1 MTEWTSP
8 GVVVDVFAV
17 STVQTVVERRRGRG
31 QREVNDEGLVRA
43 GEAENGKLISS
54 MRRGEGMGKDEYSPA
69 PKDQS
74 CSRND
79 GAELSFASE
88 GVSLRAGEEKRKEN
102 MVGVWSWWLV
112 GR

>member
-8 GVVVDVFAV
+8 GVVVDVFAA
-17 STVQTVVERRRGRG
+17 STVETVVERRRGRG
-31 QREVNDEGLVRA
+31 QCEVNDEGLVGA
-43 GEAENGKLISS
+43 GEA
-54 MRRGEGMGKDEYSPA
+54 A

-74 CSRND
+74 RSRND